1 MNAVA
6 LLKKDHRSVE
16 RLLDRYR
23 AATKGKRTIVEEI
36 TRQLSAHMAAEER
49 ELYPVLRRAIDNGP
63 ALMSDAEKEHSE
75 ARGLLSELKSLEEGS
90 FAMDAKVAT
99 LRGAIAH
106 HVKDEEEEIFP
117 NAERT
122 LGADALNDLGMRIA
136 RAKRSA
142 PKRPSRSAAKRSP
155 GTSVAG
161 VASAAVDRVNRMFAG
176 PAPKRA
182 RKSSSRRKRAGRVS
196 TPRAK
201 SAASKQ
207 RARKRR

>member
-1 MNAVA
+1 
-6 LLKKDHRSVE
+6 
-16 RLLDRYR
+16 
-23 AATKGKRTIVEEI
+23 
-36 TRQLSAHMAAEER
+36 MAAEER

-122 LGADALNDLGMRIA
+122 LGADALNDLGMWEVVGQVLKNTFVKAIPPRLEGGVSLGEA
-136 RAKRSA
+136 EKQSGVEVKEAHGDEAETRNTAADVVKKR
-142 PKRPSRSAAKRSP
+142 
-155 GTSVAG
+155 VAE
-161 VASAAVDRVNRMFAG
+161 
-176 PAPKRA
+176 K
-182 RKSSSRRKRAGRVS
+182 
-196 TPRAK
+196 
-201 SAASKQ
+201 
-207 RARKRR
+207 KRRGEIVLPQDPGATGADSKDGKPTE